1 MSFHQETFDGLRERG
16 YAVGPFSCRL
26 SEDGQSA
33 HHFVT
38 VDGTEMPVEWA
49 RELHAGR
56 VTFAEIADLL
66 AV

>member
-1 MSFHQETFDGLRERG
+1 
-16 YAVGPFSCRL
+16 
-26 SEDGQSA
+26 
-33 HHFVT
+33 
-38 VDGTEMPVEWA
+38 MPVEWA